1 MENDKLVS
9 LYIDSPR
16 WSPDIK
22 ADDFI
27 VTIGV
32 NKSNSVYHVAKV
44 RIDDKGSKMKR
55 NHVKCYRS
63 DLITAL
69 KRSSDQKLIPMT
81 WYKRNKK

>member
-16 WSPDIK
+16 WNPDIK
-22 ADDFI
+22 VDDFI
-27 VTIGV
+27 ITIGV
-32 NKSNSVYHVAKV
+32 SKSNSVYHVAKV
-44 RIDDKGSKMKR
+44 KSEDKGRTKR
-55 NHVKCYRS
+55 HHVKCYRS

-69 KRSSDQKLIPMT
+69 KRGSDQELIPMT